1 MGKVQDMNERKFI
14 DYYEDLQVSPNADS
28 ETIERVYRLLAR
40 RYHPDNEVSGDTDR
54 FTVIT
59 DAHRVLSDPE
69 KRAAYDAEY
78 KGARAKHWETLAR
91 FSSSDGFANDKRIR
105 QGILTILYIARREDA
120 TNSGVGVWHIEKQL
134 GWPAKIIEFHIWYL
148 KEKGWIQRTEAGG
161 FAITV
166 NGVDAVEE
174 SKVILRK
181 DRLLPEETGKRKDVE
196 DS

>member
-1 MGKVQDMNERKFI
+1 MNAGKFI

-40 RYHPDNEVSGDTDR
+40 RYHPDNEVTGDTDE

-78 KGARAKHWETLAR
+78 KGARARQWETLAR
-91 FSSSDGFANDKRIR
+91 FSSTDGFANDKKIR

-120 TNSGVGVWHIEKQL
+120 SNSAVGVWHIEKQL

-148 KEKGWIQRTEAGG
+148 REKGWIQRAEGGG

-166 NGVDAVEE
+166 TGVDAVED
-174 SKVILRK
+174 STIILRE
-181 DRLLPEETGKRKDVE
+181 DRLLPEEGGYGKNDQE
-196 DS
+196 SE

>member
-1 MGKVQDMNERKFI
+1 MNEGKFI

-40 RYHPDNEVSGDTDR
+40 RYHPDNEVTGDTAK

-78 KGARAKHWETLAR
+78 KGARARQWEALAR
-91 FSSSDGFANDKRIR
+91 FSSSDGFANDKKIR

-120 TNSGVGVWHIEKQL
+120 SNSGVGVWHIEKQL

-148 KEKGWIQRTEAGG
+148 REKGWIQRAEGGG

-166 NGVDAVEE
+166 EGVDAVED
-174 SKVILRK
+174 STIILRE
-181 DRLLPEETGKRKDVE
+181 DRLLPEEGGYEKNGQESV
-196 DS
+196 

>member
-1 MGKVQDMNERKFI
+1 MNAGKFI

-40 RYHPDNEVSGDTDR
+40 RYHPDNEVTGDTEK

-78 KGARAKHWETLAR
+78 KGAREKQWKTLAR
-91 FSSSDGFANDKRIR
+91 FSSKEGFENDKKIR

-120 TNSGVGVWHIEKQL
+120 SNSGVGVWHIEKQL
-134 GWPAKIIEFHIWYL
+134 GWPSKTIEFHIWYL
-148 KEKGWIQRTEAGG
+148 KEKGWIERVEGGG

-166 NGVDAVEE
+166 NGVDAVED
-174 SKVILRK
+174 STIILRE
-181 DRLLPEETGKRKDVE
+181 DRLLPQEGGHGKNGQEGEEP
-196 DS
+196 